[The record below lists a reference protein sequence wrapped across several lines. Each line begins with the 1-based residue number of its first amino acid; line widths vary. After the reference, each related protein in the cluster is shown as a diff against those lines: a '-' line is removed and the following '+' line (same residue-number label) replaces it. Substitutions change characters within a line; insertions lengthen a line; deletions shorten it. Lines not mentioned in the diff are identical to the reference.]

1 MKRSR
6 ELIPKL
12 RSSFV
17 MVKCPDCGEE
27 RVVYSCT
34 TKDVGCQGCGR
45 KLAESKGGQAVLLA
59 QVVKRLD

>member
-1 MKRSR
+1 MNRGR

-12 RSSFV
+12 RSSFM

-27 RVVYSCT
+27 RIVYSCA

-45 KLAESKGGQAVLLA
+45 KLAESKGGRALILA
-59 QVVKRLD
+59 QTVKRLD